1 MAYGF
6 SATGNGGAF
15 LLDSDLT
22 ATEHYAVQAT
32 GTCSDGGSVT
42 KQAADLLFAKP
53 NDTSTSTAKRVIY
66 NGAPNSTSITFLKA
80 VNYVILR
87 KTQDRATSGNYGLQV
102 KNPSGTVI
110 YDSRTSTS
118 GVKLLGSTPRATLGG
133 SAQPSNPAGFDTSS
147 LALTTGNNHF
157 TNQTASTVIYAAPD
171 GTDISNVYVFVGA
184 GFYSIDTFG
193 ATIIIGGAY
202 YNYSADKILNESF
215 SYIAPASSHTGY
227 GNLYDIIRGQLIT

>member
-42 KQAADLLFAKP
+42 KEAADLLFAKP

-66 NGAPNSTSITFLKA
+66 NGHPYSTSITFLKA
-80 VNYVILR
+80 VNYIILR

-133 SAQPSNPAGFDTSS
+133 SAQPNNPANYSISTQ
-147 LALTTGNNHF
+147 TTGNNHF
-157 TNQTASTVIYAAPD
+157 TNQTASTVIHT
-171 GTDISNVYVFVGA
+171 GTGSSSISNVYVLVGA
-184 GFYSIDTFG
+184 GFYSIDTTA

-202 YNYSADKILNESF
+202 YNYSADTILNESF
-215 SYIAPASSHTGY
+215 TYIAPASSHTGY
-227 GNLYDIIRGQLIT
+227 GNLYDITKGQLIT